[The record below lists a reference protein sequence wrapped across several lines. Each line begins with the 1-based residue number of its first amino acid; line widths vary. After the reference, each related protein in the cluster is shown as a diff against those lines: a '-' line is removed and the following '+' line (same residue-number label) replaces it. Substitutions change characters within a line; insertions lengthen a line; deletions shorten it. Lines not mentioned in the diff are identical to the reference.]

1 MELENKTELQEQP
14 TTDLR
19 AWVAP
24 AFECVP
30 LNEALLG
37 GPGAY
42 DGIYMGS

>member
-1 MELENKTELQEQP
+1 MENQTELQDQP
-14 TTDLR
+14 TTKLR
-19 AWVAP
+19 PWVAP
-24 AFECVP
+24 TFECVP